1 MNKDITY
8 DQVHTK
14 EKQELLKVKMN
25 EVAELIHKKY
35 SLPEKVHTCPVCLSK
50 KINFYVNKFGFNM
63 DRCNDCNHIFTNPF
77 PSEDALNFYYNS
89 DLKKFENKFFE
100 DSFEERIPIFA
111 KRIEIINKLLDEGTI
126 LDVGSSIGIFIEGL
140 KRNHTK
146 LEITACDLNIESCEK
161 LKQKYKDIKVIHGDV
176 LKIEETKKFEIITL
190 WDTFEHIVSPKELLE
205 KILNLLKPNGFF
217 IFSTP
222 NTASYEW
229 KIMNKEHIQLLPPG
243 HVNLYNKDNIKLLA
257 TRHKFNVLDVLTLNA
272 SLDLTYVKK
281 EIDLIVSKNQINEQ
295 LSNFINYQ
303 QALLENPL
311 IFDSIASY
319 LISQREAGNMV
330 VILQK

>member
-14 EKQELLKVKMN
+14 EKQELLKIKMN

-35 SLPEKVHTCPVCLSK
+35 SLTEKVHTCPVCLSK

-63 DRCNDCNHIFTNPF
+63 DRCNDCYHIFTNPF

-100 DSFEERIPIFA
+100 DSFEERIPIFT
-111 KRIEIINKLLDEGTI
+111 KRIEIINKLIGEGAI

-146 LEITACDLNIESCEK
+146 LEIVACDLNIESCEK
-161 LKQKYKDIKVIHGDV
+161 LKKKYKDIKVIHGDV

-205 KILNLLKPNGFF
+205 KIFNLLKPNGFF

-222 NTASYEW
+222 NTSSYEW
-229 KIMNKEHIQLLPPG
+229 IIMNKEHIQLLPPG

-257 TRHKFNVLDVLTLNA
+257 KRHKFNALDVLTLNA

-281 EIDLIVSKNQINEQ
+281 EIDLILNKNEINEQ

-303 QALLENPL
+303 QTLLKNPL
-311 IFDSIASY
+311 VFEAISSY
-319 LISQREAGNMV
+319 LIGQREAGNMV